1 MGRLRRYRSRH
12 SVPSMKRILLSAFL
26 LFGPALPASAGQV
39 HYLDHNGSLM
49 SLEAHA
55 GFVTIRYVEPK
66 PSLWD
71 WGVRPGTL
79 LFEGAWRGP
88 VLVGTAY
95 VFGCGPIPYN
105 VSGGPDPNGVLV
117 LRGPA
122 PVVAISPF
130 CGVIGWEWTA
140 NSTLVFD
147 PQGPPLPRQAAVPP
161 AQLDPPWSAPEPPH
175 PSRPYLQR

>member
-1 MGRLRRYRSRH
+1 MPSTSWPLIKTADVLGLTIPSMLVARAEWLITDDTAGCNGQKGRLRRHRSRH

-26 LFGPALPASAGQV
+26 LLGPALPASAGQV

-49 SLEAHA
+49 SIEAHA

-79 LFEGAWRGP
+79 LFEGAWRGR

-140 NSTLVFD
+140 N
-147 PQGPPLPRQAAVPP
+147 
-161 AQLDPPWSAPEPPH
+161 
-175 PSRPYLQR
+175 

>member
-1 MGRLRRYRSRH
+1 MLVARAEWLITDGAVHLHRRYCPLRGPMGRLRRYRSRH

-39 HYLDHNGSLM
+39 RYVDHNGSLM
-49 SLEAHA
+49 SIEARA

-79 LFEGAWRGP
+79 LFEGAWHGP

-147 PQGPPLPRQAAVPP
+147 PQGPPLT
-161 AQLDPPWSAPEPPH
+161 L
-175 PSRPYLQR
+175 

>member
-1 MGRLRRYRSRH
+1 
-12 SVPSMKRILLSAFL
+12 MKHILLTTFL
-26 LFGPALPASAGQV
+26 LLCSAAPASAGQV
-39 HYLDHNGSLM
+39 HYADHNGSLM
-49 SLEAHA
+49 SIEGHA

-79 LFEGAWRGP
+79 LFEGAWQGP

-95 VFGCGPIPYN
+95 VFGCGPIPYT
-105 VSGGPDPNGVLV
+105 VSGGPDANDVLV
-117 LRGPA
+117 LRGLA

-130 CGVIGWEWTA
+130 CGVIGWEWTG

-147 PQGPPLPRQAAVPP
+147 PQRPPLPRQAAVPP
-161 AQLDPPWSAPEPPH
+161 APVEPPWSAPEPPR